1 MSATIHAP
9 FTQAR
14 IPDLPSVS
22 YQSNHIFGSET
33 MRTRSSST
41 DSHEKYDQPKHL
53 TWTPQVESDESHEE
67 ITEFPNKWAKFRWQ
81 TMILIIFGTGVNCQ
95 VAISHYTGS
104 SRSPGPKGE
113 YLSVSF
119 GWAIGAALGVWV
131 SGGISGGHIN
141 PAVTLAQAVFRGF
154 SWKKAPLY
162 IAAQI
167 LGACAGA
174 SLVYANYYS
183 GIDIYDGGIG
193 VRNVQ
198 GSASLFITF
207 PIAYLSNFQSF
218 FSEALGTAVLLLV
231 LAAITD
237 KRNGP
242 PPSGLVP
249 LAVFI
254 TILGEGACL
263 GMQTG
268 YAINPARDLGPRL
281 MCWIAGYG
289 RELWTYRDQYWLHT
303 PIAGPIVGAIVGTA
317 IYDAFIFTGSES
329 IFNRQDAATRRRC
342 LDTST
347 KPKVGISSDDQI
359 V

>member
-1 MSATIHAP
+1 M
-9 FTQAR
+9 
-14 IPDLPSVS
+14 S

-53 TWTPQVESDESHEE
+53 TWTPQVESGESHEQ
-67 ITEFPNKWAKFRWQ
+67 ITEFPNKWAKFREPAAEFLG

-95 VAISHYTGS
+95 VTLSNYTIS
-104 SRSPGPKGE
+104 SRPPSSKGE
-113 YLSVSF
+113 YLSISF

-154 SWKKAPLY
+154 SWKKVPLY
-162 IAAQI
+162 ITAQI
-167 LGACAGA
+167 LGAFAGA
-174 SLVYANYYS
+174 SLVYANYY
-183 GIDIYDGGIG
+183 GAIDIFEDGKG
-193 VRNVQ
+193 VRTVTR
-198 GSASLFITF
+198 SASMFATF
-207 PIAYLSNFQSF
+207 AADDLSNFQCF
-218 FSEALGTAVLLLV
+218 FSEALGTAVLLIV

-237 KRNGP
+237 KHNGP

-317 IYDAFIFTGSES
+317 IYDAFIFTGPES
-329 IFNRQDAATRRRC
+329 IFNRQDAATRRRR
-342 LDTST
+342 LDAST